1 MRTSPPGSSGAS
13 PPAMIPPANP
23 FAHVPPAIRTTT
35 LTAPPPSQVEAR
47 SPGYA
52 SNSYSHSTA
61 SSIASGS
68 LPEMQSHDAPGFG
81 ISSAHITSANLNAQK
96 RAYRQRRKDPSCDA
110 CRERK
115 VKCDA
120 TETSACSEC
129 SSRNHKC
136 QFTKETNRR
145 MSSIKQVQDLQN
157 QVAELTQANTHL
169 RTRAAGKEDSRL
181 ERTEAKRRLSD
192 EQIGPPAVRHRVAA
206 PAMRDFDHVRRNIH
220 AHSRGIFET
229 PHVRTSAPLEQGSD
243 LPEVPSRADFAH
255 LSRSYLNHIHVWY
268 PALHWPTFQ
277 READEMY
284 TARSFHGVPRAWVG
298 LFFAVLACGSLQ
310 SSATSGSPSV
320 ALDRGAPFFDIATQ
334 ALTPWPQHLT
344 IAHAQAALLLSI
356 FAAESNM
363 RQAGSMWL
371 ASAVRAAQELCI
383 NTELDSWPVVEGEM
397 RRRLWW
403 ALYSRDRLTSF
414 ETNKPMLIN
423 DNDCDIS
430 LPSPAEDR
438 YVQPQGFFRTHANTA
453 PFTGSLAVVQ
463 MTQMYAPLYQA
474 LKSSTLSPQTLQ
486 SFELQFRSRAQQ
498 LPEAYQIGS
507 TAALETAALPP
518 LFALLSAQYHLYRR
532 NMSPVC
538 HVGERRDALRM
549 CASAAQDTAKYISRA
564 LHNPPKAEMDKSWPA
579 RVAPVASQMT
589 CMHLWRCILILC
601 LRGDYD
607 AALMCSHMLSVTGSM
622 RRIGV
627 GCGKNIVFVLDR
639 LLDRVRSGHGSPP
652 QLEYDEEM
660 LAYISGDVQASLE
673 HGWAWTGSDVVS
685 LKSPPATSY
694 GGSRASGQDQAMRD
708 RPTSASPVNEWE
720 GWRRVDQLIRKLMD
734 EHRPC
739 TAQAPAYYP
748 PPHNPVKRVQLGPI
762 DQSPPKPTPLPSPAP
777 SNASRISIA
786 NII

>member
-13 PPAMIPPANP
+13 PPAMIPPPNP

-35 LTAPPPSQVEAR
+35 LTAPPLSQGEAR
-47 SPGYA
+47 SPGYG

-61 SSIASGS
+61 SSTASGGLS
-68 LPEMQSHDAPGFG
+68 EMQNHDAPSFG
-81 ISSAHITSANLNAQK
+81 ISSSQISSANLNAQK

-169 RTRAAGKEDSRL
+169 RTRAAGKEDSL
-181 ERTEAKRRLSD
+181 SERMETKRRLSD
-192 EQIGPPAVRHRVAA
+192 EPTGPPAVRHRVAA
-206 PAMRDFDHVRRNIH
+206 PVMRDFDHVRRNIQTY
-220 AHSRGIFET
+220 SQDIFDT
-229 PHVRTSAPLEQGSD
+229 PHTRASAPLDEGSG
-243 LPEVPSRADFAH
+243 LPEVPPRADFAH

-277 READEMY
+277 REVDDIY
-284 TARSFHGVPRAWVG
+284 TARSFHGMPREWVG

-310 SSATSGSPSV
+310 SSATPGSASV
-320 ALDRGAPFFDIATQ
+320 ASDRGMPFFEIATQ
-334 ALTPWPQHLT
+334 ALTPWPQDVT
-344 IAHAQAALLLSI
+344 TTHAQVALLLSI
-356 FAAESNM
+356 FASESNM
-363 RQAGSMWL
+363 RQVGSIWL
-371 ASAVRAAQELCI
+371 ASAVRVAQELCI

-438 YVQPQGFFRTHANTA
+438 YVQPQGFFRTHANKA
-453 PFTGSLAVVQ
+453 PFTGSLAVIQ
-463 MTQMYAPLYQA
+463 MTRMYAPLYQA
-474 LKSSTLSPQTLQ
+474 LKSSTLLPQTLQ
-486 SFELQFRSRAQQ
+486 SFELQFRSRTQQ
-498 LPEAYQIGS
+498 LPEAYQACS
-507 TAALETAALPP
+507 TAALETAALPA
-518 LFALLSAQYHLYRR
+518 LFTLLTAQFHLYRR
-532 NMSPVC
+532 NMSPIC
-538 HVGERRDALRM
+538 HVAERREALRL
-549 CASAAQDTAKYISRA
+549 CASVAQDTAKYISRA
-564 LHNPPKAEMDKSWPA
+564 LHSPPKAEMEKSWPA
-579 RVAPVASQMT
+579 RVAPMASHLT
-589 CMHLWRCILILC
+589 CMHLWRCILMLC
-601 LRGDYD
+601 FRGDYD
-607 AALMCSHMLSVTGSM
+607 AALMCSHMLSVTGNM

-627 GCGKNIVFVLDR
+627 GCGKNLVFVLDR
-639 LLDRVRSGHGSPP
+639 LLDRIRSGHGSPQ

-660 LAYISGDVQASLE
+660 LAYISGDVQASAE
-673 HGWAWTGSDVVS
+673 HGWAWAGSDVASFPS
-685 LKSPPATSY
+685 LPAAPYSASRPPS
-694 GGSRASGQDQAMRD
+694 QDQAMRD
-708 RPTSASPVNEWE
+708 RPSSASPANEWE
-720 GWRRVDQLIRKLMD
+720 GWGRVDQLIRQLMD
-734 EHRPC
+734 EHRPR
-739 TAQAPAYYP
+739 TAQAPTYYP
-748 PPHNPVKRVQLGPI
+748 PPHNPVKRVQLGPSE
-762 DQSPPKPTPLPSPAP
+762 QSPPKPAPLPSPAP